1 METHLTN
8 LQKFLSQLTPYNNV
22 DKQRQTAIDALIEY
36 IEALY
41 GQLSAEEGVKLE
53 KLLYQ
58 LLRSIENNM
67 GFNIYSRSPHE
78 YN

>member
-1 METHLTN
+1 MNEHLTN

-22 DKQRQTAIDALIEY
+22 DKQRQTAIYALIDY

-41 GQLSAEEGVKLE
+41 GQLERKDAVKLE

-58 LLRSIENNM
+58 LLRSIEDDY
-67 GFNIYSRSPHE
+67 GL
-78 YN
+78 